1 MIHVFILQFYS
12 WSVGGLAGFAA
23 SVQDPNKNVLLSTG
37 QYTVGKT
44 LRV

>member
-12 WSVGGLAGFAA
+12 WNTNGPAGFAA
-23 SVQDPNKNVLLSTG
+23 SVQDPNKNVLLNTG

-44 LRV
+44 L